1 MAKVIHINIDSRRE
15 IDQELKKVCG
25 EFTKDT
31 ITRLL
36 EPLGAFL
43 IKLSTKKASPNNDT
57 HPDDSAEIPSNQ
69 VIQVVTQFQE
79 AAEER
84 LPFTIKKL
92 QEYIND
98 TKMEQILLKPIE
110 INVLDYYKTFYQ
122 TVTTNQGNK
131 IQPLDTPLMTVDQMA
146 TYLSQ
151 IIDNATSH

>member
-1 MAKVIHINIDSRRE
+1 MAKVININIDSRRE

-31 ITRLL
+31 ITRVV
-36 EPLGAFL
+36 EPLSTFL
-43 IKLSTKKASPNNDT
+43 IKLSTKKSNE
-57 HPDDSAEIPSNQ
+57 SAEIPSYEINQ
-69 VIQVVTQFQE
+69 AVTQFKE

-110 INVLDYYKTFYQ
+110 INVLEYYRTFYQ
-122 TVTTNQGNK
+122 AVTTV
-131 IQPLDTPLMTVDQMA
+131 DTPLPSIDEIADFLAKIIEDA
-146 TYLSQ
+146 TLQ
-151 IIDNATSH
+151 